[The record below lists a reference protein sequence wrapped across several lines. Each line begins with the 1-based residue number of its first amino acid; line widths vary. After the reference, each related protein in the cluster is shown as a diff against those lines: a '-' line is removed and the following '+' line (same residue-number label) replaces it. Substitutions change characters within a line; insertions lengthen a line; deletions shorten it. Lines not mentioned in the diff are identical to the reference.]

1 MIVFWPLILPLQI
14 TSVLL
19 IALVAL
25 AVANAPRWKRTRRA
39 MLFGSTAIAVVAF
52 LPLSFAVSW
61 VIDSFRFGESHY
73 AQASRV
79 NDKRVQYYLPPTAT
93 QITLHTRGNGYH
105 ARYRISR
112 AELDAFLDAA
122 WANADYANPDERGQ
136 LANSGREIDQRQ
148 FAHWF
153 EAVEWPLPPRA
164 VCLYGPVEPDGG
176 GAIYYLDPIA
186 GVVFQSTGY
195 W

>member
-1 MIVFWPLILPLQI
+1 MFWPLILPLQI
-14 TSVLL
+14 TSALL
-19 IALVAL
+19 IAFVAL

-39 MLFGSTAIAVVAF
+39 MFFGSTAIAILGF
-52 LPLSFAVSW
+52 LPLCFVVAW
-61 VIDSFRFGESHY
+61 VVDSFRFGESHY

-79 NDKRVQYYLPPTAT
+79 DDKRVGYYLPPTAT
-93 QITLHTRGNGYH
+93 EITLLTRGNGYH

-112 AELDAFLDAA
+112 DELTEFLDAA
-122 WANADYANPDERGQ
+122 WANADDANPDDREQ

-164 VCLYGPVEPDGG
+164 VCLYGPIEPDGG
-176 GAIYYLDPIA
+176 GAIYYFDPAA